1 MEEGRQE
8 QESRVDIKKQA
19 EGDFPGGA
27 GVKNPPANNVG
38 DMGSSP
44 GPGRSHM
51 LRSN

>member
-27 GVKNPPANNVG
+27 RVKNPPANEG

-44 GPGRSHM
+44 GRG
-51 LRSN
+51 